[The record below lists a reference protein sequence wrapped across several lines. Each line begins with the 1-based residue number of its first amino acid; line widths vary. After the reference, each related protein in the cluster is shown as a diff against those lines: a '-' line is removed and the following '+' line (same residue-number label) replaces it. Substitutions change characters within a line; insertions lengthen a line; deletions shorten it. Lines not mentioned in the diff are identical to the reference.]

1 MLKRFKGGVHPP
13 EFKQTAGLPTI
24 DMPVPTQV
32 RIPMSQ
38 HIGAPCEP
46 LVKKGDTVKVG
57 QLIGDSEAL
66 ISVPIYSSVSGT
78 VKEVGPMLT
87 AAGTE
92 TVSVVIDTDGLQTP
106 VGAFGPVQASTEEEK
121 IQAIRKS
128 GLVGLGGAGFPTWF
142 KLIAPKGERFDVLL
156 INGAECEPY
165 ITSDY
170 REMKENARGI
180 MEGIMQVLEITG
192 IPEAIIGIEDNK
204 RDAIEDLIAL
214 DPAYD
219 RIRVQALKTRYPQGA
234 GCLVLS
240 VSTVSFIEEYMRTG
254 IPLIRRRI
262 TVTGGAVN
270 KPGNV
275 RVPIGT
281 TLRDVF
287 EFCGGLNSQPAKVIM
302 GGPMM
307 GVAQFSLENTILK
320 QTNAILALNE
330 NEINTQPETACIRC
344 GRCVDACPMHLLPYL
359 INGYA
364 VLRDWEQTERYHVKD
379 CIECGC
385 CSYSCPASRNL
396 VQSFRYAK
404 GELKRQA
411 AAAKAAQ

>member
-1 MLKRFKGGVHPP
+1 M
-13 EFKQTAGLPTI
+13 
-24 DMPVPTQV
+24 
-32 RIPMSQ
+32 
-38 HIGAPCEP
+38 
-46 LVKKGDTVKVG
+46 
-57 QLIGDSEAL
+57 
-66 ISVPIYSSVSGT
+66 
-78 VKEVGPMLT
+78 
-87 AAGTE
+87 
-92 TVSVVIDTDGLQTP
+92 
-106 VGAFGPVQASTEEEK
+106 
-121 IQAIRKS
+121 
-128 GLVGLGGAGFPTWF
+128 GGAGFPTWF

-234 GCLVLS
+234 EKQLIYALTGRKVAPGKLPSSVGCLVLS

-364 VLRDWEQTERYHVKD
+364 VLRDWSKPSGIMSKTASSAVAVAVAPLPVTCSILPLCER
-379 CIECGC
+379 
-385 CSYSCPASRNL
+385 
-396 VQSFRYAK
+396 
-404 GELKRQA
+404 
-411 AAAKAAQ
+411 